1 MILFELL
8 LSHGNLLPFLK
19 TILPL
24 LKLVRGDMFSD
35 KHWIEMLG
43 ILGIPN
49 KPVEGLVFG
58 DFLSAKE
65 SILSQSQA
73 LQVGNTLVTISFAYW
88 ARRCLEILNEFLCLN
103 FYILL

>member
-1 MILFELL
+1 
-8 LSHGNLLPFLK
+8 
-19 TILPL
+19 
-24 LKLVRGDMFSD
+24 MFSD

-58 DFLSAKE
+58 DFLLAKE

-73 LQVGNTLVTISFAYW
+73 LQVGNTLVTISM
-88 ARRCLEILNEFLCLN
+88 LKEQEGHLSKS
-103 FYILL
+103 